1 MSQLFTAL
9 GAFLGTIIGIAI
21 QHFSAG
27 SNDTGAL
34 VEGLF
39 GTSVTVGD
47 LVLPFT
53 AGI

>member
-1 MSQLFTAL
+1 
-9 GAFLGTIIGIAI
+9 LGTIIGIAI

-27 SNDTGAL
+27 DADTI

-39 GTSVTVGD
+39 GTSVTIGD

-53 AGI
+53 AGM